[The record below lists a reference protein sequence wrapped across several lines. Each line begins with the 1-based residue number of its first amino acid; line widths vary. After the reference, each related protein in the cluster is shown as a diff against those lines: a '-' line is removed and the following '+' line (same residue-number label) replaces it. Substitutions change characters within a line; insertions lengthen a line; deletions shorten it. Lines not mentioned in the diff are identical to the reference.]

1 MQKQSYRL
9 PKNPLRKLISK
20 AVKLSRKSGRE
31 ICGLL
36 VDNGYFLECLEVK
49 NAAKRGGSFAF
60 HIKEIRLIE
69 KAVSTLGHSIVG
81 TFHSHPL
88 SLAEPGDTDLS
99 VIVEPEL
106 MLIIDCLDKEARLW
120 RIAREKAYEV
130 QFELL

>member
-1 MQKQSYRL
+1 MPKQPYRL
-9 PKNPLRKLISK
+9 LKKPLQNMISK
-20 AVKLSRKSGRE
+20 AVKLSRKGGRE

-49 NAAKRGGSFAF
+49 NAAKCGGSFTF
-60 HIKEIRLIE
+60 HLKEIHLIE
-69 KAVSTLGHSIVG
+69 KAVSTRGHSIVG

-88 SLAEPGDTDLS
+88 SLAQPGDIDLS
-99 VIVEPEL
+99 GIVEPEL

>member
-1 MQKQSYRL
+1 M
-9 PKNPLRKLISK
+9 ISK
-20 AVKLSRKSGRE
+20 AVMLSRKGGRE
-31 ICGLL
+31 TCGLL

-69 KAVSTLGHSIVG
+69 NAVSTLEHSIVG

-88 SLAEPGDTDLS
+88 SLAQPGDTDLS
-99 VIVEPEL
+99 GIVEPEL

-120 RIAREKAYEV
+120 RIAREKAREV